1 MRNLKFIIGSILSYC
16 YIMNSPERLEQIRQ
30 AKTFAYVLCD
40 LESDTIIEKQDKKK
54 RVMEAEENRRQKYEQ
69 KHGRENEDRLRGPDR
84 CEALVCSVLTFGM
97 YHINKTRFKEILVFL
112 FYHFGSERLKGIR
125 KKVEL
130 VEAVTGIFQGEWEGI
145 MDRVELGGRWK
156 RMI

>member
-1 MRNLKFIIGSILSYC
+1 
-16 YIMNSPERLEQIRQ
+16 
-30 AKTFAYVLCD
+30 
-40 LESDTIIEKQDKKK
+40 
-54 RVMEAEENRRQKYEQ
+54 
-69 KHGRENEDRLRGPDR
+69 
-84 CEALVCSVLTFGM
+84 M